1 MQVKGIKGI
10 ENSYNNV
17 KYNEIINSQPSEM
30 CEYGGIVLIM
40 GIGFFWILEQAQNYL
55 GVEYWLSDA
64 LSWSSIQELSL
75 ST

>member
-40 GIGFFWILEQAQNYL
+40 GIRFFWILEQAQNYL